1 MWYNKFISEV
11 VLKNDTI
18 PHSVGAFQRHVKKKK
33 NPSWCGHYSTGDIV
47 CHCLF
52 GPPQYR
58 STFLFFHAQ
67 GKFANSQQISF

>member
-18 PHSVGAFQRHVKKKK
+18 PHSVGAFQRHKKKK
-33 NPSWCGHYSTGDIV
+33 TLHDVGITPLVTV

>member
-18 PHSVGAFQRHVKKKK
+18 PHSVGAFQRHEKKK

-67 GKFANSQQISF
+67 QISF